1 MSSRIIVYHPYNSKL
16 CGNVFYLEEIAQ
28 YLQTKFDNVYVIN
41 SSIIDRNCLLSRYTK
56 LTPEVYSFEKDDC
69 VICSYYAIDELIK
82 YINNLTKI
90 FVICSADTHL
100 MLKSR
105 YMLKLLF
112 NNKKF
117 YLCYQPGFETEA
129 LNLNT
134 FKNRI
139 LSIVR
144 GFYFENYVSKHSK
157 YINNEKYL
165 IYSNKLNNIN
175 KYKYYTKDT
184 YKKCIEY
191 CIGNNIKYDEIDDK
205 FISYNPAAEYMG
217 LLYIRFK
224 DYMPRLPYEFW
235 YYNKPV
241 IFLDI
246 SDGLKNMNINIK
258 PDIPIIN
265 NDCLKLNRLNI
276 NLDSVVKEI
285 I

>member
-16 CGNVFYLEEIAQ
+16 CGNIFYLEEIAQ

-41 SSIIDRNCLLSRYTK
+41 NSIIDRSCLLSRYTK
-56 LTPEVYSFEKDDC
+56 LTPEVYSFEKDDY
-69 VICSYYAIDELIK
+69 VICSYYAIDDLIK
-82 YINNLTKI
+82 YVDNLAKI

-100 MLKSR
+100 ILKSR
-105 YMLKLLF
+105 YVLKLLA
-112 NNKKF
+112 NNKKI
-117 YLCYQPGFETEA
+117 YLCYQHGFETEA
-129 LNLNT
+129 LKLGI
-134 FKNRI
+134 FKNKT
-139 LSIVR
+139 LTIVR
-144 GFYFENYVSKHSK
+144 GFYFENYVNEC
-157 YINNEKYL
+157 INNEKYL
-165 IYSNKLNNIN
+165 IYSNKLDNIN
-175 KYKYYTKDT
+175 KYKYYTKDA
-184 YKKCIEY
+184 YKKCIDY
-191 CIGNNIKYDEIDDK
+191 CINNNIKHDEIDNN
-205 FISYNPAAEYMG
+205 FISYNPASEYVG

-241 IFLDI
+241 VFLDI
-246 SDGLKNMNINIK
+246 SDGLKNMNIDIK

>member
-16 CGNVFYLEEIAQ
+16 CGNIFYLEEIAQ

-41 SSIIDRNCLLSRYTK
+41 NSIIDRSCLVSRYTK
-56 LTPEVYSFEKDDC
+56 LTPETYSFEKDDY
-69 VICSYYAIDELIK
+69 VICSYYAIDDLIK
-82 YINNLTKI
+82 YIDNLAKI
-90 FVICSADTHL
+90 FIICSADTHL

-105 YMLKLLF
+105 YILKLLA
-112 NNKKF
+112 NNKKI
-117 YLCYQPGFETEA
+117 YLCYQHGFETEA
-129 LNLNT
+129 LNLSI
-134 FKNRI
+134 FKNRT

-144 GFYFENYVSKHSK
+144 GFYFENYVNKC
-157 YINNEKYL
+157 INNEKYL

-175 KYKYYTKDT
+175 KYKYYTKDN
-184 YKKCIEY
+184 YKKCIDY
-191 CIGNNIKYDEIDDK
+191 CMSNNIEYNEVDNN
-205 FISYNPAAEYMG
+205 FISYNPASEYVG

-246 SDGLKNMNINIK
+246 SDGLKNMNIDIK

-265 NDCLKLNRLNI
+265 DDCLKLNRLNI